1 MEPWLHLQARRQ
13 QGLWGHPFLSK
24 VDHYNN
30 IDAWKGGMA
39 LCVLYIRASVTAPWQ
54 WLLVIT
60 SWNRTTKSIRD
71 QYDLSPQDW
80 WTATLISQVFH
91 ACLSGTERVR
101 THPSHSPWLRFRGRQ
116 RGPFA
121 SHPLS
126 RTLSVMLSSLCYTS
140 CTLLCSLCS
149 IHWQW
154 IEWQMKW
161 KNVVQSH
168 CLHNGEN
175 MVFVVYHTFT
185 YQ

>member
-13 QGLWGHPFLSK
+13 QGLWGRPFLSK

-91 ACLSGTERVR
+91 ACLSGTGRVR
-101 THPSHSPWLRFRGRQ
+101 THPSHSPWLRFRGSK
-116 RGPFA
+116 GGHLPPIPWA
-121 SHPLS
+121 ELY
-126 RTLSVMLSSLCYTS
+126 L
-140 CTLLCSLCS
+140 
-149 IHWQW
+149 W
-154 IEWQMKW
+154 
-161 KNVVQSH
+161 
-168 CLHNGEN
+168 CL
-175 MVFVVYHTFT
+175 VVYVTQVAPFYAPYVPYT
-185 YQ
+185 DSE